1 MIALVGCYY
10 DPIFMADPKN
20 MAAACMRFLFLY
32 RSKNYGKIVGVS
44 IACAQ
49 IMRFL
54 FLYRSKNYEKIV
66 AVSIAYT
73 QITNNINQ
81 EVAFPM
87 CMQ

>member
-1 MIALVGCYY
+1 
-10 DPIFMADPKN
+10 MADPKN

-54 FLYRSKNYEKIV
+54 FLYRSKNYGKIV
-66 AVSIAYT
+66 GVSIACA

-81 EVAFPM
+81 EIVFPM